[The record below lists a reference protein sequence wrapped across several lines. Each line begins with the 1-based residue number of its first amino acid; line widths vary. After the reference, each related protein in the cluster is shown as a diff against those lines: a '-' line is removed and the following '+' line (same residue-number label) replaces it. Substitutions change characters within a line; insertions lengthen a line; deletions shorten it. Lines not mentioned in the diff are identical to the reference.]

1 VGRTLLEVTDSNI
14 EINPSIFREYD
25 IRGVVGKDLSPEVA
39 DTLGKAFG
47 TMARSRKVKTITL
60 GRDNRLSSPEL
71 SSGFMDGLLSTGCE
85 VIDLGMVPSPVLY
98 FSLFHLSPG
107 GGVMVTGSHN
117 PPEYNGFKVALG
129 RSTIWGKDIQELW
142 RIIHGGQFA
151 SGQGR
156 SVRRDIVEPYRRM
169 MVEKIRLSRELKV
182 VVDAGSGTAG
192 PLACRLLRELGCKVI
207 ELYCEPDGSYPG
219 HFPDPTIPSNMEEA
233 IEAVEEH
240 GADLAVSFDGDA
252 DRLGVVD
259 DGGRILWGD
268 DLLIIFSRDI
278 LKRHPGAGVVFEVK
292 CSDRLKE
299 DILDKGGRPFV
310 WKTGHSLIKDK
321 MKAEGAL
328 LAGEMSGH
336 LFFADDYF
344 GYDDAIYASLRLLEI
359 VARSGS
365 ALSTMLADIPPR
377 ASTPELRIPCPDEEK
392 FSVVEKI
399 TEHFRERYEIL
410 DIDGVR
416 ITFPQGWG
424 LVRAS
429 NTQPILVMRFEAE
442 NPEALE
448 AIKDEVLGKLKELTS
463 AKIPGGL

>member
-1 VGRTLLEVTDSNI
+1 VTDSKT
-14 EINPSIFREYD
+14 ELNPSIFREYD

-39 DTLGKAFG
+39 VTLGKAFG
-47 TMARSRKVKTITL
+47 TMARSRVEKTITL
-60 GRDNRLSSPEL
+60 GRDNRFSSPEL
-71 SSGFMDGLLSTGCE
+71 SSGFMEGLLSTGCD
-85 VIDLGMVPSPVLY
+85 VIDLGMIPSPLLY

-129 RSTIWGKDIQELW
+129 RSTIWGDDIQELR
-142 RIIHGGQFA
+142 RIVQDGRFVSGRGQ
-151 SGQGR
+151 SGR
-156 SVRRDIVEPYRRM
+156 SDIVGPYRRLM
-169 MVEKIRLSRELKV
+169 LEKISLSRGLKV

-192 PLACRLLRELGCKVI
+192 PLICRLLRELGCQVI

-219 HFPDPTIPSNMEEA
+219 HFPDPTIPANMEEA
-233 IEAVEEH
+233 IGAVREH
-240 GADLAVSFDGDA
+240 EADLAISFDGDA
-252 DRLGVVD
+252 DRLGVAD
-259 DGGRILWGD
+259 DRGGILWGD

-278 LKRHPGAGVVFEVK
+278 LTRHPRAVVVFEVK
-292 CSDRLKE
+292 CSDSLRE
-299 DILDKGGRPFV
+299 DILKRGGRPVV

-359 VARSGS
+359 MARSGE
-365 ALSTMLADIPPR
+365 ALSSMLADIPPR
-377 ASTPELRIPCPDEEK
+377 ASTPELRIPCSDEEK
-392 FSVVEKI
+392 FAVVERI
-399 TEHFRERYEIL
+399 AEHFRERYEIL

-416 ITFPQGWG
+416 ITFPRGWG

-429 NTQPILVMRFEAE
+429 NTQPVLVMRFEAE
-442 NPEALE
+442 SPEALA
-448 AIKDEVLGKLKELTS
+448 AIKEEVLGKLKELTS
-463 AKIPGGL
+463 VQIPGGL